1 VADRRPTVVPT
12 SARAVVLAA
21 LVGAGVS
28 WLGLQVVRYAG
39 AALPLPGMGA
49 WASVLLLTAAT
60 GWLAWR
66 TRDAVRRR
74 EHIDVAV
81 SVTRLRIGKAG
92 ALGGAALGGAYLAF
106 SVVAFGGW
114 PAPLAQSRVL
124 DALVALIA
132 CVGWGIS
139 GLALERA
146 CRIPGDPDER
156 GADLH

>member
-1 VADRRPTVVPT
+1 MADRRPTVVPT
-12 SARAVVLAA
+12 SARTVVLAA
-21 LVGAGVS
+21 LAGAGVS
-28 WLGLQVVRYAG
+28 WLALQVVRYAG
-39 AALPLPGMGA
+39 AALPLPGVGA

-74 EHIDVAV
+74 DSIEAAVA
-81 SVTRLRIGKAG
+81 VTRLRIGKAG
-92 ALGGAALGGAYLAF
+92 ALVAAALGGAYLALA
-106 SVVAFGGW
+106 VVAFGGW
-114 PAPLAQSRVL
+114 PAPLAQSRVV

-139 GLALERA
+139 ALALERA
-146 CRIPGDPDER
+146 CRIPGDPDGR